1 MTMKSDVKTY
11 EKIPKSVEDAA
22 RSSVDAAYHV
32 HKNIG
37 PGLMEKVY
45 EHFMVIELKERGCD
59 VKRQVRLPIKYK
71 GLEYDE
77 YYTIDLLVDDRLILE
92 LKTVETILPLHR
104 AQLLTYLKL
113 SGLRLGL
120 LINFNNTNI
129 GEGISRV
136 IN

>member
-1 MTMKSDVKTY
+1 MKSDIKTY

-45 EHFMVIELKERGCD
+45 ERFMVIELNERGYD
-59 VKRQVRLPIKYK
+59 VKRQVRLPIKYR

-77 YYTIDLLVDDRLILE
+77 YYTIDLVVDDCLILE
-92 LKTVETILPLHR
+92 LKTVETILPIHR